1 VKHLDLFS
9 GIGGFSLAARWA
21 GWQTIGFCEKDD
33 YCRKVLAKH
42 WPAVPIIE
50 DIHDVTIES
59 FRERPDIITGGFPC
73 QPFSIAGK
81 REGVRDDRHLWP
93 EMYRVIKA
101 FRPRW
106 VVAENV
112 AHIVKME
119 LDNVLADLEA
129 AGYSAWPVEIPA
141 CAVDAPH
148 RRMRVWVIAYRAG
161 SQQQGNQAR
170 VLCQCQRS
178 AAAAGREDL
187 RQPDGKASTEQF
199 RSNGQDVADS
209 ECAERRP
216 EPEARLALSH
226 GSNDGR
232 EEATGGFELCGENV
246 ADSNGGNG
254 HGRACDVQM
263 GRREIE
269 GETSDNGNAGR
280 TQRLAEPGMGGTLD
294 GLSPWMDGDWERG
307 IPRIA
312 SGIANRIHRLRGL
325 GNAIVPQVAY
335 EIFRAI
341 DAVTD

>member
-1 VKHLDLFS
+1 
-9 GIGGFSLAARWA
+9 
-21 GWQTIGFCEKDD
+21 
-33 YCRKVLAKH
+33 
-42 WPAVPIIE
+42 
-50 DIHDVTIES
+50 
-59 FRERPDIITGGFPC
+59 
-73 QPFSIAGK
+73 
-81 REGVRDDRHLWP
+81 
-93 EMYRVIKA
+93 MYRVIKA

-148 RRMRVWVIAYRAG
+148 RRMRVWIVAHAIDRG
-161 SQQQGNQAR
+161 SQERRAESIGGVERSGYGRQA
-170 VLCQCQRS
+170 
-178 AAAAGREDL
+178 AK
-187 RQPDGKASTEQF
+187 DGVSEITQ
-199 RSNGQDVADS
+199 SGHVSDVADS

-216 EPEARLALSH
+216 LSEAGKHQPDR
-226 GSNDGR
+226 SNGR
-232 EEATGGFELCGENV
+232 WQEATGGFELCGENV